1 MSDYTGDDFED
12 ELNALILKARDNNLM
27 PHEVLMELK
36 YKALQI
42 EHSFYTALL
51 IDKPTSETH

>member
-12 ELNALILKARDNNLM
+12 ELTDLILKAREKNLM

-36 YKALQI
+36 YKVLQM
-42 EHSFYTALL
+42 EHSFYNALL
-51 IDKPTSETH
+51 LDKPTSETH

>member
-12 ELNALILKARDNNLM
+12 ELTDLILKAREKNLM

-36 YKALQI
+36 YKVLQM
-42 EHSFYTALL
+42 EHSFYNALL
-51 IDKPTSETH
+51 LDRPNSETH

>member
-12 ELNALILKARDNNLM
+12 ELTELILKAREKNLM

-36 YKALQI
+36 YKVLQM